1 MVDIHT
7 SYIKEENKLNN
18 IGFVTQCHLHVY
30 IFNTL
35 SLPTKYTEVA
45 TSWATYLNESPRHL
59 SSILPYKKNNS

>member
-45 TSWATYLNESPRHL
+45 TS
-59 SSILPYKKNNS
+59 